1 MNLSKSMKLMG
12 LVIIGVL
19 ASAAIAAFVQTT
31 VVFSVDVSTTFT
43 VFTLG
48 STYANFTTSKS
59 ALVGNYTES
68 YYFNTTSQYAEWV
81 QPCSNVDRT
90 SCQDGWTFPAYR
102 IRNTGNVNISVVMNL
117 STALPATIKLCA
129 NATKATGCPQSVV
142 SVCDISSGAG
152 NLNATWW
159 MNITQNIGTNTPCFD
174 TNVSLYANYTGT
186 TVGLPVVRVI
196 TLNSSVVT

>member
-1 MNLSKSMKLMG
+1 MAILKSLKFSVL
-12 LVIIGVL
+12 LVIGMMAV
-19 ASAAIAAFVQTT
+19 IAAAQFVQTT
-31 VVFSVDVSTTFT
+31 VIFSVDVSTTFT

-59 ALVGNYTES
+59 ALIGNYTES
-68 YYFNTTSQYAEWV
+68 YYFNTTNAYAELV

-90 SCQDGWTFPAYR
+90 SCQDGWNFPAYR

-129 NATKATGCPQSVV
+129 NSTKAVGCPQSVIA
-142 SVCDISSGAG
+142 VCDLTSGAG

-159 MNITQNIGTNTPCFD
+159 MNITQNVGLNTPCFD
-174 TNVSLYANYTGT
+174 TNVSLYANYTGA

-196 TLNSSVVT
+196 TLNASVVT